1 MESMRDAAQATYDLY
16 QAAYN
21 DSISAFGVL
30 PELLEG
36 NAAVFTVSA
45 TQLDS
50 LSFTTQL
57 NTPGIGP
64 NDIEMKVVFLI
75 PNLSSQKQTA
85 YSVQTKWSFF
95 TEVENQVRLARLAR
109 QQIVQVSNGR
119 LSPQVVEESPV
130 EVFERLLRAR
140 TAQ

>member
-1 MESMRDAAQATYDLY
+1 MRDAAQTTYDLY

-21 DSISAFGVL
+21 DSISAFGAL
-30 PELLEG
+30 TELLEA
-36 NAAVFTVSA
+36 NVVVFTVIF

-50 LSFTTQL
+50 MSFITPL
-57 NTPGIGP
+57 ITPGLGP

-75 PNLSSQKQTA
+75 PNLSTQKQTA

-95 TEVENQVRLARLAR
+95 TEVENQVRLSSLAR

-119 LSPQVVEESPV
+119 LSAQMEEESPV

-140 TAQ
+140 TA